1 MCDQRE
7 RLIGYVYDECDAAER
22 AEVQR
27 HLDGCVECRDEIA
40 SLRSVREDLLA
51 WDVPD
56 HESVWKPF
64 APAPAKAWWQQVP
77 RWAMA
82 AAASMVVISGAAGG
96 ALAHAFMA
104 HQPDGVNAGTAPAA
118 TTAVSASDLSAAEQR
133 VLARMRE
140 ELAGLDSRVQ
150 LVSSRA
156 NASAVSS
163 PQLDGLR
170 RDAKEQM
177 DIIRMLYNNM
187 GDLKKTVNARDREMQ
202 ARVDNLQA
210 LVLQQAR

>member
-104 HQPDGVNAGTAPAA
+104 HQPDKVSAGTASAA

-133 VLARMRE
+133 VLVRMRE
-140 ELAGLDSRVQ
+140 EIAGLDSRVQ

-156 NASAVSS
+156 NASAVSP

-170 RDAKEQM
+170 RDSKDQM
-177 DIIRMLYNNM
+177 DIIRMLYNNI
-187 GDLKKTVNARDREMQ
+187 GDLKKTVNTRDREMQ

>member
-163 PQLDGLR
+163 PQLDGLS

>member
-27 HLDGCVECRDEIA
+27 HLDACGECRAEIA

-82 AAASMVVISGAAGG
+82 AAASVVVISGAAGG
-96 ALAHAFMA
+96 ALAHAFMP
-104 HQPDGVNAGTAPAA
+104 HQQDGAVAANGGGPIADVVTA
-118 TTAVSASDLSAAEQR
+118 TDLSATEQR
-133 VLARMRE
+133 VLALLRQE
-140 ELAGLDSRVQ
+140 VAGLDSRVQ
-150 LVSSRA
+150 RVSNRA
-156 NASAVSS
+156 GAES
-163 PQLDGLR
+163 PSLEIAGLR
-170 RDAKEQM
+170 RDTKEQM
-177 DIIRMLYNNM
+177 EIIRLLYNNL
-187 GDLKKTVNARDREMQ
+187 GELKKSVSSKEREMQ
-202 ARVDNLQA
+202 ARIDNLQA

>member
-7 RLIGYVYDECDAAER
+7 RLIGYVYDECEPAER

-27 HLDGCVECRDEIA
+27 HLDGCAECRSEIA
-40 SLRSVREDLLA
+40 SLRSVREDLLT

-64 APAPAKAWWQQVP
+64 APAPAKVWWQQVP

-82 AAASMVVISGAAGG
+82 AAASLVVLSGAAGG
-96 ALAHAFMA
+96 ALAHAFMP
-104 HQPDGVNAGTAPAA
+104 HQDDAVAASGSGPVAEAITAN
-118 TTAVSASDLSAAEQR
+118 DLSAAEQR
-133 VLARMRE
+133 VLARMRQE
-140 ELAGLDSRVQ
+140 VAGLDSRVQ

-156 NASAVSS
+156 GAEVMPS
-163 PQLDGLR
+163 PEVAGLR
-170 RDAKEQM
+170 RDTKEQM
-177 DIIRMLYNNM
+177 EIIRMLYNNL
-187 GDLKKTVNARDREMQ
+187 GELKKSVSSKEREMQ
-202 ARVDNLQA
+202 ARIDNLQA